1 MDHIRR
7 TQSAALD
14 LLGAGP
20 VETSYRVILR
30 KAGVTLRS
38 YNVGSETGPIVLLI
52 PAPIKHAY
60 IWDLAPSVS
69 VVKRCMQGGV
79 RVFLVQWEETES
91 GKKKAGLADYADRFI
106 LECLEAIALETGTRR
121 VFLAGHSLGGTLA
134 AIFASLH
141 PESVQGLILLGSPLN
156 FGKDAGDFAPLALGP
171 FSAQLATT
179 LWSDVPGSFLS
190 AVSSLASPMSFVWAR
205 WIDWLKSFPD
215 AEARKTHLRVNRW
228 TLDEAPL
235 SVELFQEMIELLYRE
250 NRFIT
255 GMLEIWGQRAAP
267 ERIQAPIL
275 SVVDARCRVAPPES
289 ILPFHDVVRSVEK
302 RVLFYGGDTG
312 VAIQHVGMLVG
323 KRAHQYLWPEVLKWV
338 HDHEKSG

>member
-1 MDHIRR
+1 MDHIRCAL
-7 TQSAALD
+7 SAALD

-20 VETSYRVILR
+20 VETPYRVILR

-38 YNVGSETGPIVLLI
+38 YNAGSETGPIVLLI

-79 RVFLVQWEETES
+79 RVFLVQWEKTETE
-91 GKKKAGLADYADRFI
+91 KEKPGLADYADRFI
-106 LECLEAIALETGTRR
+106 LECLEAIALETEARR
-121 VFLAGHSLGGTLA
+121 VFLAGHSLGGALA

-156 FGKDAGDFAPLALGP
+156 FGKDAGDFAPLIMGP
-171 FSAQLATT
+171 FPAQLPTA
-179 LWSDVPGSFLS
+179 LWTDVPGSFLS
-190 AVSSLASPMSFVWAR
+190 TVSSLVSPMSFVWAR
-205 WIDWLKSFPD
+205 WIDWLKSLPD
-215 AEARKTHLRVNRW
+215 AEARETHLRVNRW
-228 TLDEAPL
+228 SLDEAPL
-235 SVELFQEMIELLYRE
+235 SGKLFQEMIELLYRE

-255 GMLEIWGQRAAP
+255 GMLEIRGQRAAP

-289 ILPFHDVVRSVEK
+289 ILPFHDVVRSVER

-323 KRAHQYLWPEVLKWV
+323 RRAHQHLWPEVLKWI
-338 HDHEKSG
+338 HEHEKNG